1 MGQGAGAAAVLALL
15 ITALAGCTSTPQAS
29 GPAGS
34 QVPSSSQPS
43 QPSADEPVTVSYP
56 ARDEG
61 AFGLD
66 MGLLYRSAGNE
77 TIVRATLLAGG
88 IEGRTELY
96 QRGVDDDGPPQQPT
110 LAPAEVLAVSVFTVP
125 DCAAPAIGQDPRL
138 RVTFASPHGGTSD
151 RTYRIDALAPEL
163 GTAAKAWCAHDVM
176 LHASTFTGYPG
187 CDATS
192 VTLLAR
198 NPSLSAAT
206 LTIDGATYA
215 AQPLHIT
222 GGGSAQW
229 TITSSGRCPA
239 HTDVTASV
247 RYSDGRAA
255 QVSLDLD
262 RG

>member
-1 MGQGAGAAAVLALL
+1 MGQGAGGAVALALL

-29 GPAGS
+29 GSAPS
-34 QVPSSSQPS
+34 PVPGSSQPS
-43 QPSADEPVTVSYP
+43 QPSADEPVTVSSP
-56 ARDEG
+56 AQDRG

-66 MGLLYRSAGNE
+66 MGLLYRSAGTE
-77 TIVRATLLAGG
+77 HIVRATLLAVG

-110 LAPAEVLAVSVFTVP
+110 LAPAEVLSVSVYTVP

-138 RVTFASPHGGTSD
+138 RVTYANHSGGTSD
-151 RTYRIDALAPEL
+151 RTYRVDALAPGL
-163 GTAAKAWCAHDVM
+163 SAVAKAWCVHDVM

-206 LTIDGATYA
+206 LTVDGATYA
-215 AQPLHIT
+215 ADPLHIPS
-222 GGGSAQW
+222 GGSAQW
-229 TITSSGRCPA
+229 TITSSGRCPV
-239 HTDVTASV
+239 HPNVTASV
-247 RYSDGRAA
+247 RYSDGRVA
-255 QVSLDLD
+255 QVSLDLN
-262 RG
+262 RA